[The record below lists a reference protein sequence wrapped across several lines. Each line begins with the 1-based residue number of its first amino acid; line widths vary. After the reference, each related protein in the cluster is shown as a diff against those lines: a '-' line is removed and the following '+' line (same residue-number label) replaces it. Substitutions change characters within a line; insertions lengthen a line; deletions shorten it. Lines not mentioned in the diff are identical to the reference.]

1 MYRILRNSRIP
12 LFLHRKSNHVFKVW
26 RHNISIAHNKTVP
39 KARVIGCLSVEWLIE
54 AHYLR
59 LFLRLSYVPH
69 FTTLQ
74 KVIDRINNA
83 LLEKIILSFIVI
95 SGTKRIFVGVDVQK
109 YALKQS

>member
-1 MYRILRNSRIP
+1 M
-12 LFLHRKSNHVFKVW
+12 
-26 RHNISIAHNKTVP
+26 
-39 KARVIGCLSVEWLIE
+39 
-54 AHYLR
+54 
-59 LFLRLSYVPH
+59 
-69 FTTLQ
+69 Q